1 MTSARM
7 WRFYALA
14 TAIVLVFGGIFFGH
28 RISTGDWDVRAQPT
42 GTPTITQGNG
52 ERPGTPHGAF
62 VGDGPWVLSALPD
75 CFEQQSSITGTP
87 LALAFDVPPERERI
101 PAGTVLRSGPCT
113 IGVRAHDVLIARG
126 ADRLRVP
133 HEAHLYRTPKGLVLV
148 FIQGTR
154 AEIRVYRPHK

>member
-1 MTSARM
+1 M
-7 WRFYALA
+7 
-14 TAIVLVFGGIFFGH
+14 
-28 RISTGDWDVRAQPT
+28 
-42 GTPTITQGNG
+42 
-52 ERPGTPHGAF
+52 
-62 VGDGPWVLSALPD
+62 LSALPD

-113 IGVRAHDVLIARG
+113 IDVRAHDVLIARG